1 MVMHVTATVRNPA
14 DPERFWEG
22 SFLVDT
28 AATDCLVPRQ
38 LLEAIGLEAKGERI
52 YGLADGSEHRV
63 SVTTGRVEL
72 MGEVVGTTILMGDED
87 SAPVMGMTAFASA
100 GIEVDPRNQ
109 TLKRL
114 PFVRLR

>member
-28 AATDCLVPRQ
+28 AAIDCLVPRQ

-72 MGEVVGTTILMGDED
+72 IGEVVGATIVMGDEGTEPLLG
-87 SAPVMGMTAFASA
+87 STVLESA
-100 GIEVDPRNQ
+100 GFEVDARNRE
-109 TLKRL
+109 LRRL